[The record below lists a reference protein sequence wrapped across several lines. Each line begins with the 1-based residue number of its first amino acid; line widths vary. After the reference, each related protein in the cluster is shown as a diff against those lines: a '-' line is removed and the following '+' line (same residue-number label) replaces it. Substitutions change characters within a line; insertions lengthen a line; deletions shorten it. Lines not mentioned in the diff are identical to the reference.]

1 MFVELKYFF
10 NLAKAKQNKH
20 YLNYFIMTTKTLEIL
35 AKKRVEFDKM
45 CGIETTLEEAI
56 AFETK
61 KINKLRSNLDWTA
74 RK

>member
-1 MFVELKYFF
+1 
-10 NLAKAKQNKH
+10 
-20 YLNYFIMTTKTLEIL
+20 MTTKTLEIL
-35 AKKRVEFDKM
+35 AKKRVEFDKI

-61 KINKLRSNLDWTA
+61 KINKLRSKLDWTA